1 MLEVQDLTVA
11 FGNRTLF
18 EDVNL
23 QLYPEHRY
31 GLVGANG
38 AGKSTFLKALTSQ
51 MQEFSGQILMPTGI
65 NVGVLEQDHFQYEQ
79 QSLLTTVLQGR
90 QKLWDALETQKVLS
104 QKTDFTPEDTE
115 AYTQAQ
121 GIIEQEN
128 GYAAESEAARLLSG
142 LGLRAVQHEGP
153 LSALSGGYKLRV
165 LMARLLFSNPEILL
179 LDEPTN
185 HLDLYAIKWLGEYLS
200 QYRGLLVV
208 ISHDRTFLNEVCTD
222 ILDVDY
228 GTLKIYSGNYD
239 RFMETKALL
248 AEQLD
253 KEIEKQAV
261 IREETE
267 RFINRFRAKAT
278 KASAVQSRVK
288 MLEKMENLVKKPSSR
303 RYPHFGF
310 ETAQRSGTV
319 VLRAKGI
326 SKSFSTHQVLN
337 DVTFEVE
344 RGDRIALIGPNG
356 VGKSTLLKIMVNAEE
371 DALTADAGSV
381 EWGHQTD
388 VGYFPQDYHQILP
401 HDETPYSWLAGQA
414 LGQPESELRK
424 LLGRAL
430 FTGEQVKHKISTLSG
445 GEATRLVFS
454 RLMLRQ
460 DNVLILDEP
469 TNHLDMEAIDA
480 LAEAVNQFKGTLICV
495 SHNRYFVENI
505 ANRVLE
511 LTPEG
516 FNDFRGTYTEY
527 LQQQGVDHLEVTH
540 APKTVSDEALQQ
552 KAQNQ
557 RNYEEQKKQ
566 QRQLRALERKI
577 PELTTRCESLET
589 ELEKLTAALA
599 EAYISGTAKE
609 QRETL
614 AKQESTQAELDQCYA
629 DWEEA
634 ELAYEALS
642 EEVAS

>member
-1 MLEVQDLTVA
+1 MLDVQDLTVS

-18 EDVNL
+18 EQVSL

-38 AGKSTFLKALTSQ
+38 AGKSTLLSVLTGQ
-51 MQEFSGQILMPTGI
+51 MQDYSGTVQWPSTVQ
-65 NVGVLEQDHFQYEQ
+65 VGVLEQDHFRYES
-79 QSLLTTVLQGR
+79 QSLVTTVLQGR
-90 QKLWDALETQKVLS
+90 EKLWSALQTQHRLS
-104 QKTDFTPEDTE
+104 QNPHFSPEDTE

-121 GIIEQEN
+121 MVIDQEN

-142 LGLRAVQHEGP
+142 LGLRPEQHQGP

-165 LMARLLFSNPEILL
+165 LMARLLFSQPQALL

-222 ILDVDY
+222 MLDVDY
-228 GTLKIYSGNYD
+228 GTVRVYGGNYNT
-239 RFMETKALL
+239 FVATKNMM

-253 KEIEKQAV
+253 REIEKQAV

-288 MLEKMENLVKKPSSR
+288 MLEKMDQLEKKPSSR

-310 ETAQRSGTV
+310 ETQQRSGTIAMKV
-319 VLRAKGI
+319 KDV
-326 SKSFSTHQVLN
+326 SKSFETHQVLN
-337 DVTFEVE
+337 QVSFEVE
-344 RGDRIALIGPNG
+344 RGDRVALIGPNG
-356 VGKSTLLKIMVNAEE
+356 VGKSTLLKILMDDIAP
-371 DALTADAGSV
+371 DTGTI

-401 HDETPYSWLAGQA
+401 AQQTPYEWLSLQA
-414 LGQPESELRK
+414 EGQPEAELRK
-424 LLGRAL
+424 LLGRVL
-430 FTGEQVKHKISTLSG
+430 FTGEQVKHKIMTLSG

-454 RLMLRQ
+454 RLMLRK
-460 DNVLILDEP
+460 DNILILDEP

-480 LAEAVNQFKGTLICV
+480 LSDALNAFQGTLICV
-495 SHNRYFVENI
+495 SHNRFFVESI

-527 LQQQGVDHLEVTH
+527 LQQQGTDHLEVTH
-540 APKTVSDEALQQ
+540 APKGVSEEARSQ
-552 KAQNQ
+552 KEKNQ
-557 RNYEEQKKQ
+557 LNYEEQKKH

-577 PELTTRCESLET
+577 PELAAQCDTFEQKLAVLT
-589 ELEKLTAALA
+589 EQLA
-599 EAYISGTAKE
+599 EAYVSGTPEAQDKLLRQQEQQQAK
-609 QRETL
+609 
-614 AKQESTQAELDQCYA
+614 LDACFSE
-629 DWEEA
+629 WEAA
-634 ELAYEALS
+634 ELAYEELL
-642 EEVAS
+642 

>member
-1 MLEVQDLTVA
+1 MLDVQDLTVA

-18 EDVNL
+18 EDVSL

-38 AGKSTFLKALTSQ
+38 AGKSTLLSVLCGH
-51 MQEFSGQILMPTGI
+51 MQDYSGTVQWPASVQ
-65 NVGVLEQDHFQYEQ
+65 VGVLEQDHFQYED

-90 QKLWDALETQKVLS
+90 EKLWQALQTQHLLS
-104 QKTDFTPEDTE
+104 QKSDFTPEDTE
-115 AYTQAQ
+115 TYTQAQ
-121 GIIEQEN
+121 LVIDQEH

-142 LGLRAVQHEGP
+142 LGLRPEQHQGP

-165 LMARLLFSNPEILL
+165 LMARLLFSQPQALL

-228 GTLKIYSGNYD
+228 GAVKIYSGNYD
-239 RFMETKALL
+239 AFVNTKELL

-253 KEIEKQAV
+253 REIEKQAQV
-261 IREETE
+261 REETE

-288 MLEKMENLVKKPSSR
+288 MLERMDQLEKRPSSR

-310 ETAQRSGTV
+310 ETQQRSGTIA
-319 VLRAKGI
+319 LRVKDV
-326 SKSFSTHQVLN
+326 SKAFDTHAVLN
-337 DVTFEVE
+337 QVSFEVE
-344 RGDRIALIGPNG
+344 RGDRVALIGPNG
-356 VGKSTLLKIMVNAEE
+356 VGKSTLLKILM
-371 DALTADAGSV
+371 ADLEADQGSI

-401 HDETPYSWLAGQA
+401 AEQTPYGWLAAQA
-414 LGQPESELRK
+414 LGQPEAELRK
-424 LLGRAL
+424 LLGRVL
-430 FTGEQVKHKISTLSG
+430 FTGEQVKHKIMTLSG

-480 LAEAVNQFKGTLICV
+480 LAEALNDYAGTLICV
-495 SHNRYFVENI
+495 SHNRFFVESI
-505 ANRVLE
+505 ANRILE
-511 LTPEG
+511 LTPDG
-516 FNDFRGTYTEY
+516 FNDFRGTYQEY
-527 LQQQGVDHLEVTH
+527 LQKQGVDHLEVTH
-540 APKTVSDEALQQ
+540 APKAVSEEARSQ
-552 KAQNQ
+552 KEKNQ
-557 RNYEEQKKQ
+557 LNYEEQKKQ

-577 PELTTRCESLET
+577 PELAAQCDLFEQKLATLT
-589 ELEKLTAALA
+589 EALA
-599 EAYISGTAKE
+599 EAYVSGTPEDQARLLAQQEE
-609 QRETL
+609 Q
-614 AKQESTQAELDQCYA
+614 QAALDACFA
-629 DWEEA
+629 EWEAA
-634 ELAYEALS
+634 ELAYEELL
-642 EEVAS
+642 